1 MIELRK
7 ALHKHLKTI
16 HPRVYFQRAPDTAQF
31 PYLTYSS
38 ETVPDG
44 EGFELIVLDIDGWDM
59 PASGDTTQLENL
71 MTDVDRAMNK
81 TTLTTD
87 DLVVS
92 FYLDRKLALEDDN
105 PKIIRRKYVYQGRL
119 FERGDNWWL

>member
-7 ALHKHLKTI
+7 ALHPRLRAI
-16 HPRVYFQRAPDTAQF
+16 HPRAYFQQAPDTAQF
-31 PYLTYSS
+31 PYITYSF
-38 ETVPDG
+38 EMIPDG
-44 EGFELIVLDIDGWDM
+44 EGFELVVLDVDGWDM
-59 PASGDTTQLENL
+59 PISGDTTQLENL

-92 FYLDRKLALEDDN
+92 FYSDRKLALEDDN

-119 FERGDNWWL
+119 FERGDN

>member
-16 HPRVYFQRAPDTAQF
+16 HPRAYFQQAPDTATF
-31 PYLTYSS
+31 PYLTYSF
-38 ETVPDG
+38 EVVPDG
-44 EGFELIVLDIDGWDM
+44 EGFELVVLDIDGWDM
-59 PASGDTTQLENL
+59 PVSGDTTQLENL

-81 TTLTTD
+81 TTLATD

-119 FERGDNWWL
+119 FERGDN